1 VVTRSNARR
10 PRFWWIE
17 AVAVVLAVAAGVALR
32 FWTSSHLW
40 LDEALS
46 VDIAR
51 LPAGQ
56 ITEALR
62 HDGHPPLYYFLL
74 HGWMDVFGQGDAAV
88 RSLSGVIG
96 VAALPLAWLAGRR
109 VAGRA
114 GAWAALVLLALSPFA
129 IRYGT
134 ETRMYSLVILLVL
147 AGYLLVAQAL
157 EETAWWRLVAIAVV
171 TGVLL
176 LSHYWGLWLVA
187 AVLLLLAWT
196 AWRARGEARS
206 RTVKGGVAVALGGL
220 FLVPW
225 LPAMLDQAAHTG
237 TPWAAPVRPT
247 TMTTTTLQDLGG
259 GDYGEAILLGFFL
272 LTLFALGLFG
282 RAVDARRIELDV
294 RTVPQAR
301 REATVV
307 GATLLL
313 ASAAG
318 YATGTTFASRYA
330 SVFMPLFLLVAAVGL
345 TRFEGRVVRGLV
357 AATVL
362 ALGVVGG
369 VHNVTTDR
377 TQAGEITAAI
387 RAGATP
393 DDLVVICP
401 DQLGPAVHRLL
412 PSSMAQVTYPLLADP
427 DLVDWRDYEERNAAA
442 DPVATADKV
451 VERARAA
458 NAKNVWLVTSGSY
471 KTFEGQCEQL
481 GAEIGARLGAGEG
494 LVSEDNAEFFEY
506 ASLFRFPV

>member
-1 VVTRSNARR
+1 VASSADRRR
-10 PRFWWIE
+10 PRLWWIE
-17 AVAVVLAVAAGVALR
+17 AGAEVLVVCLGIVLR
-32 FWTSSHLW
+32 FCTRTHLW

-74 HGWMDVFGQGDAAV
+74 HVWMDVFGQGDAAV
-88 RSLSGVIG
+88 RSLSGVLG

-109 VAGRA
+109 VAGRP

-129 IRYGT
+129 IRYAT

-157 EETAWWRLVAIAVV
+157 EEPKLVRLAAIAVV
-171 TGVLL
+171 TGLLL
-176 LSHYWGLWLVA
+176 LSHYWGLWLVG
-187 AVLLLLAWT
+187 AVLIVLGWT
-196 AWRARGEARS
+196 AWRARGDART
-206 RTVKGGVAVALGGL
+206 RVVKVGIAIAVGGI

-247 TMTTTTLQDLGG
+247 TMTTTTLQDFGG
-259 GDYGEAILLGFFL
+259 GDYGEAVLLGFVL

-282 RAVDARRIELDV
+282 RAVDDRRIELDV
-294 RTVPQAR
+294 RTVPQVR
-301 REATVV
+301 REAAVV
-307 GATLLL
+307 GATVLI

-330 SVFMPLFLLVAAVGL
+330 AVFVPLFLVVAAVGL
-345 TRFEGRVVRGLV
+345 TRFEGRVVRGVV
-357 AATVL
+357 AAAVL
-362 ALGVVGG
+362 VLGVVGG
-369 VHNVTTDR
+369 VHNITTDR
-377 TQAGEITAAI
+377 TQTGEISAAI
-387 RAGATP
+387 RAGAKP

-401 DQLGPAVHRLL
+401 DQLGPAMHRLL
-412 PSSMAQVTYPLLADP
+412 PTELRQETYPLLASP
-427 DLVDWRDYEERNAAA
+427 DLVDWRDYEQRNAAA
-442 DPVATADKV
+442 NPTATAEKV
-451 VERARAA
+451 VEQARAA
-458 NAKNVWLVTSGSY
+458 HATNIWLVTSGSY

-481 GAEIGARLGAGEG
+481 GAEIGARVGPGEG
-494 LVSEDNAEFFEY
+494 LVSENNAKFFEY
-506 ASLFRFPV
+506 ASLFRFSL